1 MTAASQASLQPC
13 RLERCSS
20 SGYLRSETMLR
31 LLFIVIFLVVL
42 IIFAL
47 SNLDT
52 ATPKMITFDIKLPV
66 GILVLIVG
74 MASALFGAA
83 MSSVGGFRQRKRA
96 RKAEQQVQTLQTQ
109 LVSLHE
115 RLGASP
121 RPTPQSSSIEPETA
135 NTTIYNP

>member
-1 MTAASQASLQPC
+1 MTEAAQASLQPC
-13 RLERCSS
+13 GLERCFS

-31 LLFIVIFLVVL
+31 LLFIIIFLVIL

-52 ATPKMITFDIKLPV
+52 ATLKMINFDIKLPV
-66 GILVLIVG
+66 NILVLVVG
-74 MASALFGAA
+74 IASALFGAA
-83 MSSVGGFRQRKRA
+83 MSSVDGFRQRQRA

-115 RLGASP
+115 RLGAAP
-121 RPTPQSSSIEPETA
+121 DA
-135 NTTIYNP
+135 TTGTVGAT